1 MTKICPDCGSPNQAD
16 AGFCGHCG
24 SALPNVSP
32 PPPAKSFNRWWL
44 VVFLCLLLL
53 AAAAPLGWWFFFG
66 RSGSGGQTAADGQT
80 ATVENEPEEALAG
93 GEDETAEGEVIE
105 AILSPTLQAVSD
117 PFTPTPTATL
127 FPSETPPPTSP
138 PTLQPT
144 NTTAP
149 PPTLVPTL
157 TAAPPEPTVPPTQQ
171 PVACQRDPG
180 PRWGPTLYAEFDERL
195 GCPLSQEIRS
205 NAAFQYYQNG
215 MMVWREDAD
224 RIYVLYNNGTYASF
238 RDDSPAGYRESDLL
252 KGGFGYLWNNN
263 SGVRGALGN
272 PTTAEANATDF
283 AVQDFANGTIFY
295 FFENDTRNHV
305 LFAANNTWLTR
316 QE

>member
-1 MTKICPDCGSPNQAD
+1 MTKICPNCGSQNQVD
-16 AGFCGHCG
+16 AGFCGSCG
-24 SALPNVSP
+24 FALAAAPTA
-32 PPPAKSFNRWWL
+32 PPAKSFNRWWL

-53 AAAAPLGWWFFFG
+53 AAAVPLGWWFFFG
-66 RSGSGGQTAADGQT
+66 RSDGQT
-80 ATVENEPEEALAG
+80 TIAENGADEGLIVPGA
-93 GEDETAEGEVIE
+93 ETAEDE
-105 AILSPTLQAVSD
+105 AEGATLSPTLQVVND
-117 PFTPTPTATL
+117 PFTLTPTAVPLPT
-127 FPSETPPPTSP
+127 ETPPPTRL

-144 NTTAP
+144 NTAVP

-157 TAAPPEPTVPPTQQ
+157 TAAPQEPTTPPTPQ

-180 PRWGPTLYAEFDERL
+180 PRWGPTLYAEFDEQL
-195 GCPLSQEIRS
+195 GCPLNQEVRS

-224 RIYVLYNNGTYASF
+224 RIYVLYNNGTYSSF
-238 RDDSPAGYRESDLL
+238 RDDSPAGYRESDLI

-263 SGVRGALGN
+263 SGVRGGLGN